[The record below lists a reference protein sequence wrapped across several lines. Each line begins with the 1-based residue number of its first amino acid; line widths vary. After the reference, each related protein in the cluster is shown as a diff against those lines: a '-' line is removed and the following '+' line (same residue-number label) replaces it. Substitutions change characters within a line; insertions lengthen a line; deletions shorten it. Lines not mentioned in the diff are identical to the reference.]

1 MKIFSILNKIK
12 KKISLY
18 FTSEVDATFLD
29 DLLDISSL
37 NLEKKKRIIKNT
49 YFMYPSELSKCL
61 KLSYQKYIDNTL
73 ITGLSPSTKAGNI
86 IDFGIEYAI
95 KKLQSKNK
103 KMFLIYKFPI
113 RYIKKIRDDKIVI
126 AGSADFVSKN
136 AVIEI
141 KSTMD
146 KSLAPQESDMYQLGF
161 YTKVLS
167 EEFNK
172 EFNAYLIYIYRNMFL
187 KKIYELG
194 KEDINRGFNIILNRA
209 LLLYSALKNKIKLEG
224 EAGPWCSGCPMLK
237 NCEIGHEYVKNV
249 LKKDVD
255 FVSKMATRD
264 KTNTIEAYKKV
275 LKKLPF

>member
-1 MKIFSILNKIK
+1 MKIISFLNKLK

-18 FTSEVDATFLD
+18 FTSEVDASFLNS
-29 DLLDISSL
+29 LLEVSSI
-37 NLEKKKRIIKNT
+37 NFEKKNRISNST

-61 KLSYQKYIDNTL
+61 KLAHYKYIDNTL
-73 ITGLSPSTKAGNI
+73 MTGLSPSTKAGNI
-86 IDFGIEYAI
+86 IDFGVEYAI

-103 KMFLIYKFPI
+103 KIFLIYKFPI
-113 RYIKKIRDDKIVI
+113 RYIKKVGNDTIVI

-146 KSLAPQESDMYQLGF
+146 KNLLPQDSDIYQLGF
-161 YTKVLS
+161 YTKVIS

-187 KKIYELG
+187 KRIYTLS
-194 KEDINRGFNIILNRA
+194 KEEIDMGFNKILTRA
-209 LLLYSALKNKIKLEG
+209 LLLYSSLKNKIKLEG

-237 NCEIGHEYVKNV
+237 ECDVGSKYVKEV

-255 FVSKMATRD
+255 FVFERSIRD
-264 KTNTIEAYKKV
+264 RIDALEAYKKV
-275 LKKLPF
+275 LGKLPF

>member
-1 MKIFSILNKIK
+1 MKILSFLNKLK
-12 KKISLY
+12 KKLSLY
-18 FTSEVDATFLD
+18 FTSEVDASFLNS
-29 DLLDISSL
+29 LLEVSSI
-37 NLEKKKRIIKNT
+37 NFEKKNRISDST

-61 KLSYQKYIDNTL
+61 KLAHHKYIDNTL

-86 IDFGIEYAI
+86 IDFGVEYAI

-103 KMFLIYKFPI
+103 KIFLIYKFPI
-113 RYIKKIRDDKIVI
+113 RYIKKVGNDTIVI

-146 KSLAPQESDMYQLGF
+146 KSLSPQESDMYQLGF

-187 KKIYELG
+187 KRIYKLNN
-194 KEDINRGFNIILNRA
+194 EDINRGFNIILTRA
-209 LLLYSALKNKIKLEG
+209 LLLYSALKNKINLEG
-224 EAGPWCSGCPMLK
+224 EAGPWCSGCPILK
-237 NCEIGHEYVKNV
+237 NCETGCKYVKNV
-249 LKKDVD
+249 LKKDID
-255 FVSKMATRD
+255 FVSEMATIDRI
-264 KTNTIEAYKKV
+264 NIIEAYKKI